1 MDPRTLFYQ
10 QVDLLINGF
19 KHASAWSIR
28 KDLKNNIV
36 TLIPPEWLS
45 SSQAHGVSL
54 QFALNVRGE
63 LVLSVSVE
71 SPIPLENRAEFKAD
85 LYRVLHETGMFA
97 AGLKGF
103 EPNLNQ
109 RGKFVKKTMP
119 LLSDSHKDL
128 LSYLDHAMPLIPV
141 VQSLIR
147 TYKANGKFEGVEK
160 SSPRSKEDLEDAA
173 DDLEPSE
180 NGDVVFDEGEPDY
193 GFEYKDDRKIFTH
206 KAEPTVEHLHKQM
219 KRGRLNLQPDFQRQ
233 FVWDKAKA
241 SSLIES
247 LLLDVPLP
255 IVYLAEDSDSTL
267 MVIDGQQRLSSLFS
281 FIDGCF
287 PDGRR
292 FGLVGL
298 KILRDLNQKT
308 FAEISEKHQDKL
320 ESSPLSVI
328 IVKKESD
335 PELKFE
341 IFERLNTG
349 SVKLNDQELRNCIYR
364 GKYLDLLKELS
375 KDPDYQYIMGFK
387 GLDKRMKDVE
397 YVLRFAAFY
406 HQTYLKYLGGMTMSN
421 FLNNEM
427 QMYQDISDVDE
438 EDLIGKFRKAVQINK
453 SLFGNRSFR
462 KIKRGEPGSPDAT
475 WKNTTVVNASL
486 YDTLMVG
493 LLHLDK
499 NMIYRNLDA
508 IREAVIYLVTEDE
521 RFVETIEKWTSAGDQ
536 IRKKFAIFN
545 ATIDAIV
552 ENDNAQARC
561 FSHEFKERLFRLNK
575 TCAICGQQ
583 IYSLEDAAVDHIDQ
597 YWLGGKTI
605 PENARLAHRYCNSSR
620 RRKES

>member
-10 QVDLLINGF
+10 QVDLFINEF
-19 KHASAWSIR
+19 RHASAWTIR

-36 TLIPPEWLS
+36 MLIPPEWQI
-45 SSQAHGVSL
+45 SSQVNGVSL

-63 LVLSVSVE
+63 LALSISIE
-71 SPIPLENRAEFKAD
+71 NPIPLENRVEFKSD
-85 LYRVLHETGMFA
+85 LYHALSERGVFEDGF
-97 AGLKGF
+97 KGF

-109 RGKFVKKTMP
+109 RGKFIKKILP
-119 LLSDSHKDL
+119 LLSDSYREL
-128 LSYLDHAMPLIPV
+128 LAYVDHAMPLIPV
-141 VQSLIR
+141 VQELIK
-147 TYKANGKFEGVEK
+147 TYEANGKFGDFEK
-160 SSPRSKEDLEDAA
+160 VSPRSREDL
-173 DDLEPSE
+173 DDDINELEPSE

-193 GFEYKDDRKIFTH
+193 EFEYKAERKIFTQ

-241 SSLIES
+241 SGLIES

-255 IVYLAEDSDSTL
+255 IVYLAEESDGTL
-267 MVIDGQQRLSSLFS
+267 LVIDGQQRLSSVFS
-281 FIDGCF
+281 FIDGSF
-287 PDGRR
+287 PDGKK

-298 KILRDLNQKT
+298 KILRHLNQKT
-308 FAEISEKHQDKL
+308 FAEIDEKYQDKL

-328 IVKKESD
+328 VVKKESD

-349 SVKLNDQELRNCIYR
+349 SVRLNDQELRNCIYR
-364 GKYLDLLKELS
+364 GGYLDLLKHLS
-375 KDPDYQYIMGFK
+375 EDSDYRYIMGFK
-387 GLDKRMKDVE
+387 GPDKRMKDVE

-406 HQTYLKYLGGMTMSN
+406 HQTYLKYSGGMSN

-427 QMYQDISDVDE
+427 QMYQGISDVDK
-438 EDLIGKFRKAVQINK
+438 EDLIDKFKKAVQINK

-462 KIKRGEPGSPDAT
+462 KIKRGDPGNPNAT
-475 WKNTTVVNASL
+475 WKNTTVVNAAL
-486 YDTLMVG
+486 YDTLMIG

-499 NMIYRNLDA
+499 NMVYRNLDA
-508 IREAVIYLVTEDE
+508 IREAVIYLVTEDQ
-521 RFVETIEKWTSAGDQ
+521 RFVDTIEKWTSMGDQ
-536 IRKKFAIFN
+536 IRKKFSMFN
-545 ATIDAIV
+545 AAIDAIV
-552 ENDNAQARC
+552 KNDNAQARC

-575 TCAICGQQ
+575 TCQICGQQ
-583 IYSLEDAAVDHIDQ
+583 ILSLEDAAVDHIDQ

-605 PENARLAHRYCNSSR
+605 PDNARLAHRFCNSAR

>member
-10 QVDLLINGF
+10 QVDSFINEF
-19 KHASAWSIR
+19 KYASAWTIR

-36 TLIPPEWLS
+36 ILIPPEWQI
-45 SSQAHGVSL
+45 SSQVNGVSL

-63 LVLSVSVE
+63 LALSISVE
-71 SPIPLENRAEFKAD
+71 SPIPLDNRVEFKSD
-85 LYRVLHETGMFA
+85 LFKALNERGMFA
-97 AGLKGF
+97 DGLKGL

-109 RGKFVKKTMP
+109 RGKFIKKMMP
-119 LLSDSHKDL
+119 LLSDSYKEL
-128 LSYLDHAMPLIPV
+128 LAYVDHAMPLIPV
-141 VQSLIR
+141 VQTLIS
-147 TYKANGKFEGVEK
+147 TYKANGKFEDIDK
-160 SSPRSKEDLEDAA
+160 PSPRNKEDLED
-173 DDLEPSE
+173 DVNESEPSE

-193 GFEYKDDRKIFTH
+193 EFEYKDERKIFTQ
-206 KAEPTVEHLHKQM
+206 KAEPTIEHLHKQM
-219 KRGRLNLQPDFQRQ
+219 KRGKLNLQPDFQRQ

-255 IVYLAEDSDSTL
+255 IVYLAEDSDGTL
-267 MVIDGQQRLSSLFS
+267 LVIDGQQRLSSVFS

-287 PDGRR
+287 PDGKK
-292 FGLVGL
+292 FNLVGL
-298 KILRDLNQKT
+298 KILKHLNQKT

-328 IVKKESD
+328 VVKKESD

-349 SVKLNDQELRNCIYR
+349 SVRLNDQELRNCIYR
-364 GKYLDLLKELS
+364 GKYLDLMKELS

-387 GLDKRMKDVE
+387 GPDKRMKDVE

-406 HQTYLKYLGGMTMSN
+406 HQTHLKYSGGMSN

-427 QMYQDISDVDE
+427 QMYQDISDADK
-438 EDLIGKFRKAVQINK
+438 EDLIARFRKAVQINK

-462 KIKRGEPGSPDAT
+462 KIKRGDPGNPNST

-521 RFVETIEKWTSAGDQ
+521 RFVDTIEKWTSMGDQ
-536 IRKKFAIFN
+536 IRKKFGIFN
-545 ATIDAIV
+545 ATIDVIV
-552 ENDNAQARC
+552 KNDNAQARC
-561 FSHEFKERLFRLNK
+561 FSHEFKERLFKLDK